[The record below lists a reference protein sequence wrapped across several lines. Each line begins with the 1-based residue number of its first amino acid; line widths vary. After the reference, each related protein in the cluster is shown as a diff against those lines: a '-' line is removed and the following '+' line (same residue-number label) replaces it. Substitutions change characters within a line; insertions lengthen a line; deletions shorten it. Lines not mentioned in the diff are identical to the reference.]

1 MMARTRTARGGSGG
15 ATGGAGALRF
25 LNRTI
30 TIMRGVEANPYGDLS
45 DVGIPRYT
53 GVQAA
58 IAETSQ
64 TYFDAA
70 SQRNQ
75 IIRAIECIVP
85 AWVDVETTDTLMDES
100 TGYYY
105 MIEGIREQP
114 GIGYYPA
121 PKVLTLRMRSG
132 INVTSD

>member
-1 MMARTRTARGGSGG
+1 MARARTARGGSGG
-15 ATGGAGALRF
+15 ATGAAGALRF

-58 IAETSQ
+58 MAEIEQ

-75 IIRAIECIVP
+75 IVRGIECHVP
-85 AWVDVETTDTLMDES
+85 NWVDVETTDTIQDEAS
-100 TGYYY
+100 GDFF
-105 MIEGIREQP
+105 MIEGIRLQP

-121 PKVLTLRMRSG
+121 SKILSLRMRSG
-132 INVTSD
+132 VSVTSD